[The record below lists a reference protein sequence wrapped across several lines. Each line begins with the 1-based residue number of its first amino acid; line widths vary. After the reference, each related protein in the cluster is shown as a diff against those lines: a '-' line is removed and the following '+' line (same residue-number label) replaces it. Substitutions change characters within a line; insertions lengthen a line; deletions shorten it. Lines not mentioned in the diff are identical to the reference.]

1 MKPDEIDG
9 ILAATLEDERV
20 SRGEKHALR
29 ELLLDG
35 ALNDEQLAF
44 VRHRAFALAKER
56 LSKGHQVL
64 EWLEDV
70 VKILTPRPEAPT
82 LRAEVQFSPGPA
94 CLNAITRCLEEAKQS
109 VDICVFTITDDR
121 LTGAILDAHRRG
133 VALRLLTDD
142 DKSFDRGSDIQ
153 RLEAAGVP
161 VRTDRSEHHM
171 HHKFAI
177 FDRALVIT
185 GSYNWTRS
193 AARHNRE
200 NLLLTDDPRLVAP
213 YLRRFDE
220 DWEGLADP

>member
-20 SRGEKHALR
+20 SRGEKHALK

-56 LSKGHQVL
+56 VGKGQQVL

-82 LRAEVQFSPGPA
+82 LRAEVQFSPGPG
-94 CLNAITRCLEEAKQS
+94 CLNAITRCLEEAQKS
-109 VDICVFTITDDR
+109 VDICVFTVTDDR
-121 LTGAILDAHRRG
+121 LAAAILDAHRRG
-133 VALRLLTDD
+133 VAVRLLTDD
-142 DKSFDRGSDIQ
+142 DKSFDRGSDIE

-171 HHKFAI
+171 HHKFAL
-177 FDRALVIT
+177 FDRALLIT

-200 NLLLTDDPRLVAP
+200 NLLVSDDPRLVAP

-220 DWEGLADP
+220 DWDGLG

>member
-20 SRGEKHALR
+20 SRGEKHALK

-56 LSKGHQVL
+56 VGKGQQVL

-82 LRAEVQFSPGPA
+82 LRAEVLFSPGPG
-94 CLNAITRCLEEAKQS
+94 CLNAITRCLEEAQKS
-109 VDICVFTITDDR
+109 VDICVFTVTDDR
-121 LTGAILDAHRRG
+121 LAAAILDAHRRG
-133 VALRLLTDD
+133 VAVRLLTDD
-142 DKSFDRGSDIQ
+142 DKSFDRGSDIE

-171 HHKFAI
+171 HHKFAL

-200 NLLLTDDPRLVAP
+200 NLLVSDDPRLVGP

-220 DWEGLADP
+220 DWDGLG

>member
-20 SRGEKHALR
+20 SRGEKHALK

-56 LSKGHQVL
+56 VGKGQQVL

-82 LRAEVQFSPGPA
+82 LRAEVLFSPGPG
-94 CLNAITRCLEEAKQS
+94 CLNAITRCLEEAQKS
-109 VDICVFTITDDR
+109 VDICVFTVTDDR
-121 LTGAILDAHRRG
+121 LAAAILDAHRRG
-133 VALRLLTDD
+133 VAVRLLTDD
-142 DKSFDRGSDIQ
+142 DKSFDRGSDIE

-171 HHKFAI
+171 HHKFAL

-200 NLLLTDDPRLVAP
+200 NLLVSDDPRLVAP

-220 DWEGLADP
+220 DWDGLG

>member
-20 SRGEKHALR
+20 SRGEKHALK

-56 LSKGHQVL
+56 VGKGQQVL

-82 LRAEVQFSPGPA
+82 LRAEVLFSPGPG
-94 CLNAITRCLEEAKQS
+94 CLNAITRCLEEAQKS
-109 VDICVFTITDDR
+109 VDICVFTVTDDR
-121 LTGAILDAHRRG
+121 LAAAILDAHRRG
-133 VALRLLTDD
+133 VAVRLLTDD
-142 DKSFDRGSDIQ
+142 DKSFDRGSDIE

-171 HHKFAI
+171 HHKFAL

-200 NLLLTDDPRLVAP
+200 NLLVSDDPRLVAP

-220 DWEGLADP
+220 DWEGLG

>member
-20 SRGEKHALR
+20 SRGEKHALK

-56 LSKGHQVL
+56 VGTGQQVR

-70 VKILTPRPEAPT
+70 VKILTPRPEAPA
-82 LRAEVQFSPGPA
+82 LRAEVQFSPGPG
-94 CLNAITRCLEEAKQS
+94 CLNAITRCLEEAQKS
-109 VDICVFTITDDR
+109 VDICVFTVTDDR
-121 LTGAILDAHRRG
+121 LAAAILDAHRRG
-133 VALRLLTDD
+133 VAVRLLTDD
-142 DKSFDRGSDIQ
+142 DKSFDRGSDIE

-171 HHKFAI
+171 HHKFAL
-177 FDRALVIT
+177 FDRALLIT

-200 NLLLTDDPRLVAP
+200 NLLVSDDPRLVAP

-220 DWEGLADP
+220 DWDGLG

>member
-20 SRGEKHALR
+20 SRGEKHALK

-56 LSKGHQVL
+56 VGKGQQVL

-70 VKILTPRPEAPT
+70 VKILTPRPEAPA
-82 LRAEVQFSPGPA
+82 LRAEVQFSPGPG
-94 CLNAITRCLEEAKQS
+94 CLNAITRCLEEAQKS
-109 VDICVFTITDDR
+109 VDICVFTVTDDR
-121 LTGAILDAHRRG
+121 LAAAILDAHRRG
-133 VALRLLTDD
+133 VAVRLLTDD
-142 DKSFDRGSDIQ
+142 DKSFDRGSDIE

-171 HHKFAI
+171 HHKFAL

-200 NLLLTDDPRLVAP
+200 NLLVSDDPRLVAP

-220 DWEGLADP
+220 DWEGLG

>member
-20 SRGEKHALR
+20 SRGEKHALK

-56 LSKGHQVL
+56 VGKGQQVL

-70 VKILTPRPEAPT
+70 VKILTPRPEAPA
-82 LRAEVQFSPGPA
+82 LRAEVQFSPGPG
-94 CLNAITRCLEEAKQS
+94 CLNAITRCLEEAQKS
-109 VDICVFTITDDR
+109 VDICVFTVTDDR
-121 LTGAILDAHRRG
+121 LAAAILDAHRRG
-133 VALRLLTDD
+133 VAVRLLTDD
-142 DKSFDRGSDIQ
+142 DKSFDRGSDIE

-171 HHKFAI
+171 HHKFAL
-177 FDRALVIT
+177 FDRALLIT

-200 NLLLTDDPRLVAP
+200 NLLVSDDPRLVAP

-220 DWEGLADP
+220 DWDGLG

>member
-20 SRGEKHALR
+20 SRGEKHALK

-56 LSKGHQVL
+56 VGRGQQVL

-70 VKILTPRPEAPT
+70 VKILTPRPEAPA
-82 LRAEVQFSPGPA
+82 LRAEVQFSPGPG
-94 CLNAITRCLEEAKQS
+94 CLNAITRCLEEAQKS
-109 VDICVFTITDDR
+109 VDICVFTVTDDR
-121 LTGAILDAHRRG
+121 LAAAILDAHRRG
-133 VALRLLTDD
+133 VAVRLLTDD
-142 DKSFDRGSDIQ
+142 DKSFDRGSDIE

-171 HHKFAI
+171 HHKFAL
-177 FDRALVIT
+177 FDRALLIT

-200 NLLLTDDPRLVAP
+200 NLLVSDDPRLVAP

-220 DWEGLADP
+220 DWDGLG

>member
-20 SRGEKHALR
+20 SRGEKHALK

-56 LSKGHQVL
+56 VGKGQQVL

-82 LRAEVQFSPGPA
+82 LRAEVQFSPGPG
-94 CLNAITRCLEEAKQS
+94 CLNAITRCLEEAQKS
-109 VDICVFTITDDR
+109 VDICVFTVTDDR
-121 LTGAILDAHRRG
+121 LAAAILDAHRRG
-133 VALRLLTDD
+133 VAVRLLTDD
-142 DKSFDRGSDIQ
+142 DKSFDRGSDIE

-171 HHKFAI
+171 HHKFAL
-177 FDRALVIT
+177 FDRALLIT

-200 NLLLTDDPRLVAP
+200 NLLVSDDPRLVGP

-220 DWEGLADP
+220 DWDGLG

>member
-20 SRGEKHALR
+20 SRGEKHALK

-56 LSKGHQVL
+56 VGKGQQVL

-82 LRAEVQFSPGPA
+82 LRAEVQFSPGPG
-94 CLNAITRCLEEAKQS
+94 CLNAITRCLEEAQKS
-109 VDICVFTITDDR
+109 VDICVFTVTDDR
-121 LTGAILDAHRRG
+121 LAAAILDAHRRG
-133 VALRLLTDD
+133 VAVRLLTDD
-142 DKSFDRGSDIQ
+142 DKSFDRGSDIE

-171 HHKFAI
+171 HHKFAL
-177 FDRALVIT
+177 FDRALLIT

-200 NLLLTDDPRLVAP
+200 NLLVSDDPRLVAP
-213 YLRRFDE
+213 YHRRFDE
-220 DWEGLADP
+220 DWDGLG

>member
-20 SRGEKHALR
+20 SRGEKHALK

-56 LSKGHQVL
+56 VGKGQQVL

-82 LRAEVQFSPGPA
+82 LRAEVQFSPGPG
-94 CLNAITRCLEEAKQS
+94 CLNAITRCLEEAQKS
-109 VDICVFTITDDR
+109 VDICVFTVTDDR
-121 LTGAILDAHRRG
+121 LAAAILDAHRRG
-133 VALRLLTDD
+133 VAVRLLTDD
-142 DKSFDRGSDIQ
+142 DKSFDRGSDIE

-171 HHKFAI
+171 HHKFAL

-200 NLLLTDDPRLVAP
+200 NLLVSDDPRLVAP

-220 DWEGLADP
+220 DWDGLG

>member
-20 SRGEKHALR
+20 SRGEKHALK

-56 LSKGHQVL
+56 VGKGQQVL

-82 LRAEVQFSPGPA
+82 LRAEVLFSPGPG
-94 CLNAITRCLEEAKQS
+94 CLNAITRCLEEAQKS
-109 VDICVFTITDDR
+109 VDICVFTVTDDR
-121 LTGAILDAHRRG
+121 LAAAILDAHRRG
-133 VALRLLTDD
+133 VAVRLLTDD
-142 DKSFDRGSDIQ
+142 DKSFDRGSDIE

-171 HHKFAI
+171 HHKFAL

-200 NLLLTDDPRLVAP
+200 NLLVSDDPRLVGP

-220 DWEGLADP
+220 DWEGLG

>member
-20 SRGEKHALR
+20 SRGEKHALK

-56 LSKGHQVL
+56 VGKGQQVL

-82 LRAEVQFSPGPA
+82 LRAEVLFSPGPG
-94 CLNAITRCLEEAKQS
+94 CLNAITRCLEEAQKS
-109 VDICVFTITDDR
+109 VDICVFTVTDDR
-121 LTGAILDAHRRG
+121 LAAAILDAHRRG
-133 VALRLLTDD
+133 VAVRLLTDD
-142 DKSFDRGSDIQ
+142 DKSFDRGSDIE

-171 HHKFAI
+171 HHKFAL

-200 NLLLTDDPRLVAP
+200 NLLVSDDPRLVAP
-213 YLRRFDE
+213 YLRKFDE

>member
-20 SRGEKHALR
+20 SRGEKHALK

-56 LSKGHQVL
+56 VGKGQQVL

-82 LRAEVQFSPGPA
+82 LRAEVLFSPGPG
-94 CLNAITRCLEEAKQS
+94 CLNAITRCLEEAQKS
-109 VDICVFTITDDR
+109 VDICVFTVTDDR
-121 LTGAILDAHRRG
+121 LAAAILDAHRRG
-133 VALRLLTDD
+133 VAVRLLTDD
-142 DKSFDRGSDIQ
+142 DKSFDRGSDIE

-171 HHKFAI
+171 HHKFAL
-177 FDRALVIT
+177 FDRALLIT

-200 NLLLTDDPRLVAP
+200 NLLVSDDPRLVGP

-220 DWEGLADP
+220 DWDGLG

>member
-20 SRGEKHALR
+20 SRGEKHALK

-35 ALNDEQLAF
+35 ALDDEQLAF

-56 LSKGHQVL
+56 VGKGQQVL

-70 VKILTPRPEAPT
+70 VKILTPRPEAPA
-82 LRAEVQFSPGPA
+82 LRAEVQFSPGPG
-94 CLNAITRCLEEAKQS
+94 CLNAITRCLEEAQKS
-109 VDICVFTITDDR
+109 VDICVFTVTDDR
-121 LTGAILDAHRRG
+121 LAAAILDAHRRG
-133 VALRLLTDD
+133 VAVRLLTDD
-142 DKSFDRGSDIQ
+142 DKSFDRGSDIE

-171 HHKFAI
+171 HHKFAL
-177 FDRALVIT
+177 FDRALLIT

-200 NLLLTDDPRLVAP
+200 NLLVSDDPRLVAP

-220 DWEGLADP
+220 DWDGLG